1 MKFMRVNE
9 RNMIKR
15 IFKSIMAFITAFLI
29 VNLICFFYYNP
40 LHNTEL
46 NDYRLEPDTY
56 GLYAVEG
63 FGILHSDKNGF
74 PNRNGELAENNY
86 ILVMGSSQSVG
97 DQVLRQYR
105 YSEILDNE
113 YNQDGK
119 IHVYNVA
126 HGGKRFCH
134 LIKNFKDII
143 TEFPHSSAVI
153 IELSDGTIIMSDE
166 EFQDAMQQVEYEGS
180 LHGEELQNHT
190 FMGKISM
197 TVKKYCPFLL
207 LTYDQLTRKSYT
219 DIKNAFLHADIE
231 NVGFKNAKEEPY
243 EQSDKIYKQYFQS
256 MRLIREEY
264 SGKIIVVYHE
274 PLSVDELQNAKCE
287 NSERA
292 MWLEKA
298 CLENEIDF
306 INMKQDFLE
315 EYLDDNSLAYGFYN
329 TEMGVGHLN
338 KTGHRVI
345 AKRLLEEL
353 QGREK

>member
-1 MKFMRVNE
+1 MIIAKIMKL
-9 RNMIKR
+9 KL
-15 IFKSIMAFITAFLI
+15 FKSVLAFGTAFLI

-46 NDYRLEPDTY
+46 NNYRLEPDTY

-74 PNRNGELAENNY
+74 SNRNGELVESNY

-97 DQVLRQYR
+97 DQVLRRYR

-126 HGGKRFCH
+126 HGGKRFHH

-143 TEFPHSSAVI
+143 TEFPDSSAVI
-153 IELSDGTIIMSDE
+153 IELSDGTIAMSDE
-166 EFQDAMQQVEYEGS
+166 EFKDAMQQVEYDDS
-180 LHGEELQNHT
+180 LHGEELQNHM
-190 FMGKISM
+190 FMGEISM
-197 TVKKYCPFLL
+197 AVKKYCPFLL
-207 LTYDQLTRKSYT
+207 LAYDQLARKSFT
-219 DIKNAFLHADIE
+219 DIKDAFWHADAGKVNDID
-231 NVGFKNAKEEPY
+231 AEEDFY
-243 EQSDKIYKQYFQS
+243 EQNSKIYEQYFQS

-264 SGKIIVVYHE
+264 SGKIIVAYHE
-274 PLSVDELQNAKCE
+274 PLSADELQNAKCE
-287 NSERA
+287 NSERV

-315 EYLDDNSLAYGFYN
+315 EYLDNNRIAYGFYN
-329 TEMGVGHLN
+329 TEMGIGHLN
-338 KTGHRVI
+338 RTGHKVI
-345 AKRLLEEL
+345 AKRLSEEL
-353 QGREK
+353 QENAK